1 MKWERGRPLACP
13 LSRCLFTKLLV
24 SLKFWN
30 ISRLLES
37 QVDQSGNQAP
47 LRNLAQEFRSRDG
60 EEAEKENRPQQA
72 QVEEKGLE
80 KVVAQLAAMNSKL
93 NTLTQTVLLVEK
105 RIGLVEE
112 QVRLLS
118 RK

>member
-1 MKWERGRPLACP
+1 MGGKSETLGMSAL
-13 LSRCLFTKLLV
+13 
-24 SLKFWN
+24 
-30 ISRLLES
+30 
-37 QVDQSGNQAP
+37 QVDESGNPAP
-47 LRNLAQEFRSRDG
+47 LKSLAQEFRSRDALDSR
-60 EEAEKENRPQQA
+60 ENKNEDEKENRGPQI
-72 QVEEKGLE
+72 EENSKGLE
-80 KVVAQLAAMNSKL
+80 KVLSQLASMNSKL

>member
-1 MKWERGRPLACP
+1 M
-13 LSRCLFTKLLV
+13 
-24 SLKFWN
+24 
-30 ISRLLES
+30 LES
-37 QVDQSGNQAP
+37 QVDESGNPVP
-47 LRNLAQEFRSRDG
+47 LRNLAQEFRSREG
-60 EEAEKENRPQQA
+60 ENSSRGNSEGDKENRGLP

>member
-1 MKWERGRPLACP
+1 MSSLQVPA
-13 LSRCLFTKLLV
+13 TKYFCV
-24 SLKFWN
+24 KFGTFLW
-30 ISRLLES
+30 LLEF
-37 QVDQSGNQAP
+37 QVDQSGNPAP
-47 LRNLAQEFRSRDG
+47 LKNLAQEFRSREG
-60 EEAEKENRPQQA
+60 EGNTRGNRSEAEKENRGPP

-80 KVVAQLAAMNSKL
+80 KVVGQLAAMNSKL

>member
-1 MKWERGRPLACP
+1 M
-13 LSRCLFTKLLV
+13 
-24 SLKFWN
+24 
-30 ISRLLES
+30 
-37 QVDQSGNQAP
+37 
-47 LRNLAQEFRSRDG
+47 RNLAQEFRSRDG

>member
-1 MKWERGRPLACP
+1 MIE
-13 LSRCLFTKLLV
+13 
-24 SLKFWN
+24 N
-30 ISRLLES
+30 
-37 QVDQSGNQAP
+37 QVDESGNPAP
-47 LRNLAQEFRSRDG
+47 LKNLAQEFRSR
-60 EEAEKENRPQQA
+60 EALDSRANKNEDEKENRGPQI
-72 QVEEKGLE
+72 EENSKGLE
-80 KVVAQLAAMNSKL
+80 KVLTQLASMNSKL

>member
-1 MKWERGRPLACP
+1 MAC
-13 LSRCLFTKLLV
+13 LHSRCLFTNFCA
-24 SLKFWN
+24 KFVTFLW
-30 ISRLLES
+30 LLEF
-37 QVDQSGNQAP
+37 QVDQSGNPAP
-47 LRNLAQEFRSRDG
+47 LKNLAQEFRSREG
-60 EEAEKENRPQQA
+60 EGNTRGNRSEAEKENRGPP

-80 KVVAQLAAMNSKL
+80 KVVGQLAAMNSKL

>member
-1 MKWERGRPLACP
+1 M
-13 LSRCLFTKLLV
+13 
-24 SLKFWN
+24 
-30 ISRLLES
+30 LEF
-37 QVDQSGNQAP
+37 QVDQSGNPAP
-47 LRNLAQEFRSRDG
+47 LRSLAQEFRSRDVEDNTRG
-60 EEAEKENRPQQA
+60 KRSEAEKENRGPPQ
-72 QVEEKGLE
+72 VDEKGLE
-80 KVVAQLAAMNSKL
+80 KVVTQLAAMNSKL